1 MDDKQ
6 ITFWLNDNGCSADI
20 PAIAEALTNHA
31 EWLLELAP
39 DPIEEGSSCLPP
51 AAAAGIFLGAAA
63 MVHCGETSGA
73 ETWLEA
79 AITDYHFFNP
89 NGHSSWRGSTPV
101 FTAISRYPALRM
113 VLFNAACAM
122 EDWNKAST
130 VLESLFHASYVTE
143 DDPAAPNFTPYALKA
158 FIADNHPLGPAHYD
172 EIWLLA
178 KQAWFINAG
187 VLDERTCNTWMQYTR
202 HLRHLIDNEQFA
214 DALAFVRSKKEPLNH
229 IHTYSDFYLYAI
241 GLFSSTGKLSE
252 ALTWVKQLIRN
263 NDSHFYD
270 LFVSTGKERRIKPE
284 LTTLLNNLLHS
295 AEFQALQDKY
305 LTGEYG
311 VVHSGP
317 FMSVYEKVLGGKSR
331 KRCAISRK
339 LISPGEVVYKY
350 RHVDTV
356 EYIAAKAAFQASE
369 LNNIAHRHE
378 NNSYQWQDFAAR
390 WPRRGS
396 LSHPD
401 IARYLFERQ
410 EGKCFDAAEFI
421 QLIGEPFVF
430 PMRFIW
436 VAGLSFELHQYP
448 DAYFVNDNMAGEFVN
463 LCWMAMKCGHAGDI
477 FQQLA
482 QEPHDV
488 ADPIYAM
495 LATFDRADCRS
506 AAAAHFGQP
515 EIAEI
520 MALAFSSRLS
530 LDSVL
535 TIAEFGKNQ
544 PRFSHALAT
553 ALLRYNLH
561 IYSNYM
567 PQVNWFLQGLEHYA
581 LAKGGQ
587 LLNFFVH
594 IPEHIPVLATMLEHG
609 VLVRGIGEGAY
620 DGYHNSANSFH
631 HAAVM
636 HCLAHAPE
644 KVRYWMEPPWIEHY
658 LLKAPLRQTARYVE
672 AWHKKFG
679 IK

>member
-79 AITDYHFFNP
+79 TITDYHFFNP

-178 KQAWFINAG
+178 KQAWLINAG
-187 VLDERTCNTWMQYTR
+187 VLDERTCNTWMQYTRHLR

-356 EYIAAKAAFQASE
+356 EYIAAK
-369 LNNIAHRHE
+369 
-378 NNSYQWQDFAAR
+378 
-390 WPRRGS
+390 
-396 LSHPD
+396 
-401 IARYLFERQ
+401 
-410 EGKCFDAAEFI
+410 
-421 QLIGEPFVF
+421 
-430 PMRFIW
+430 
-436 VAGLSFELHQYP
+436 
-448 DAYFVNDNMAGEFVN
+448 
-463 LCWMAMKCGHAGDI
+463 
-477 FQQLA
+477 
-482 QEPHDV
+482 
-488 ADPIYAM
+488 
-495 LATFDRADCRS
+495 
-506 AAAAHFGQP
+506 
-515 EIAEI
+515 
-520 MALAFSSRLS
+520 
-530 LDSVL
+530 
-535 TIAEFGKNQ
+535 
-544 PRFSHALAT
+544 
-553 ALLRYNLH
+553 
-561 IYSNYM
+561 
-567 PQVNWFLQGLEHYA
+567 
-581 LAKGGQ
+581 
-587 LLNFFVH
+587 
-594 IPEHIPVLATMLEHG
+594 
-609 VLVRGIGEGAY
+609 
-620 DGYHNSANSFH
+620 
-631 HAAVM
+631 
-636 HCLAHAPE
+636 
-644 KVRYWMEPPWIEHY
+644 
-658 LLKAPLRQTARYVE
+658 
-672 AWHKKFG
+672 
-679 IK
+679 

>member
-1 MDDKQ
+1 
-6 ITFWLNDNGCSADI
+6 
-20 PAIAEALTNHA
+20 
-31 EWLLELAP
+31 
-39 DPIEEGSSCLPP
+39 
-51 AAAAGIFLGAAA
+51 
-63 MVHCGETSGA
+63 
-73 ETWLEA
+73 
-79 AITDYHFFNP
+79 
-89 NGHSSWRGSTPV
+89 
-101 FTAISRYPALRM
+101 
-113 VLFNAACAM
+113 
-122 EDWNKAST
+122 
-130 VLESLFHASYVTE
+130 
-143 DDPAAPNFTPYALKA
+143 
-158 FIADNHPLGPAHYD
+158 
-172 EIWLLA
+172 
-178 KQAWFINAG
+178 
-187 VLDERTCNTWMQYTR
+187 
-202 HLRHLIDNEQFA
+202 
-214 DALAFVRSKKEPLNH
+214 
-229 IHTYSDFYLYAI
+229 
-241 GLFSSTGKLSE
+241 
-252 ALTWVKQLIRN
+252 
-263 NDSHFYD
+263 
-270 LFVSTGKERRIKPE
+270 
-284 LTTLLNNLLHS
+284 
-295 AEFQALQDKY
+295 
-305 LTGEYG
+305 
-311 VVHSGP
+311 
-317 FMSVYEKVLGGKSR
+317 
-331 KRCAISRK
+331 
-339 LISPGEVVYKY
+339 
-350 RHVDTV
+350 
-356 EYIAAKAAFQASE
+356 AFQASE

-506 AAAAHFGQP
+506 AAAAHFGQS